1 MTSQFRCAKHSASC
15 FAVCRTC
22 WKVQALSF
30 CLVLCC
36 LSDVLEGSSFIILPR
51 ASLFV
56 GRVGRFKLYCC
67 LVGKLFCYVVKKFRR
82 CNLSKPEES
91 VCHFWTLYINQ
102 NVFCFERFA
111 MFDRTDPLIVIA
123 NQISQVVLLG
133 HCANRPVAVAK
144 QINQIVLLGG
154 HCANRPVAVA
164 KQINQVVLLGGHCAN
179 QPVAVAVMPLG
190 GHCVVVSKETN

>member
-1 MTSQFRCAKHSASC
+1 MLR
-15 FAVCRTC
+15 
-22 WKVQALSF
+22 
-30 CLVLCC
+30 C
-36 LSDVLEGSSFIILPR
+36 LSDVLEGSSFIVVWSVSYFVML
-51 ASLFV
+51 LKNFV
-56 GRVGRFKLYCC
+56 GVIYQSLRK
-67 LVGKLFCYVVKKFRR
+67 
-82 CNLSKPEES
+82 
-91 VCHFWTLYINQ
+91 VCATSGPCTSTRT
-102 NVFCFERFA
+102 CFVLKRFA
-111 MFDRTDPLIVIA
+111 MFDRTDPLIVVA

>member
-1 MTSQFRCAKHSASC
+1 MNSRIRRPLLRSTKEKRFLIFWVACYRVGALCTQAKADPCFFSFHGSPFRRHFEWRHNFVAQS
-15 FAVCRTC
+15 
-22 WKVQALSF
+22 
-30 CLVLCC
+30 
-36 LSDVLEGSSFIILPR
+36 ILPR

-111 MFDRTDPLIVIA
+111 MFDRTDPLWS
-123 NQISQVVLLG
+123 QIKS
-133 HCANRPVAVAK
+133 AK
-144 QINQIVLLGG
+144 S
-154 HCANRPVAVA
+154 C
-164 KQINQVVLLGGHCAN
+164 CYT
-179 QPVAVAVMPLG
+179 
-190 GHCVVVSKETN
+190 E